1 MTVQRQQTQRGFT
14 IVELIITVGILAVL
28 TAFALPTM
36 VTIKR
41 KTEHR
46 SEVGAVVEAL
56 QTARADAVIKKKQA
70 TTQAPTIKY
79 TNINPEINNISYDFM
94 GRANV
99 PIDSG
104 RCITVTHSKDSVIVS
119 SILVRQ
125 VGNPEI
131 FKHKTTC
138 Q

>member
-79 TNINPEINNISYDFM
+79 TNIHPAINIRYDFM
-94 GRANV
+94 GRADV
-99 PIDSG
+99 PNNG